1 MINGYSE
8 FKLPDDLTRLLQVL
22 AALGALVFAVGL
34 VFAPERIWPSLLLV
48 SYFVLCL
55 GLGGVVFIAFH
66 YVTGATWGIA
76 VRRVPEAMSTL
87 IPIGAIGLLAVFVFH
102 PSLYPWT
109 SSVHAPAESAAW
121 FKHLWLQRPFFL
133 LRAMIYLLL
142 WVGMAAA
149 FVRNSY
155 RQDRDHDPV
164 HTHSNE
170 RLAAIFLAVFGITF
184 WLASYDWIMSLE
196 PEWYSTIF
204 GIYHFAGL
212 FASGVAAIIL
222 FAVALKKLGPLEGV
236 LTEDHLHDLGKL
248 LFAFTTFWAY
258 IWFSQY
264 MLIWYTDIPEEARYY
279 VERMHGNWGPL
290 FLLNFM
296 MNWTLP
302 FLALLP
308 RATKRTPSLLVKVA
322 VLVLL
327 GRWLDLFLAISP
339 AVMGIKPAFGV
350 WEFGPMMGAVG
361 LCGLAF
367 FRMLRRAK
375 PVPINDPGLE
385 ASLQH
390 QQ

>member
-1 MINGYSE
+1 MNNRNSE
-8 FKLPDDLTRLLQVL
+8 FTLSTDLARLLQVL
-22 AALGALVFAVGL
+22 VALGALVFAAGL
-34 VFAPERIWPSLLLV
+34 VLAPERIWPSLLLV

-66 YVTGATWGIA
+66 YITGATWGIA

-87 IPIGAIGLLAVFVFH
+87 IPVGAIGLLAVFIFH
-102 PSLYPWT
+102 PSIYPWT
-109 SSVHAPAESAAW
+109 SAAHAPVEAAAW
-121 FKHLWLQRPFFL
+121 FKHFWLQRPFFIV
-133 LRAMIYLLL
+133 RAMIYLLL
-142 WVGMAAA
+142 WLGMAAA

-155 RQDRDHDPV
+155 RQDQDRDPK
-164 HTHSNE
+164 HTRSNE
-170 RLAAIFLAVFGITF
+170 RLAAIFLAVFGISF

-212 FASGVAAIIL
+212 FASGVAAIIV
-222 FAVALKKLGPLEGV
+222 FTVALKKLGPFEGV
-236 LTEDHLHDLGKL
+236 LTADHLHDLGKL
-248 LFAFTTFWAY
+248 LFAFSTFWAY

-279 VERMHGNWGPL
+279 VARMHGNWGPL

-296 MNWTLP
+296 LNWTLP

-327 GRWLDLFLAISP
+327 GRWLDLYLMINPPS
-339 AVMGIKPAFGV
+339 MGAKPSFGA
-350 WEFGPMMGAVG
+350 WEFGLMLGTVG
-361 LCGLAF
+361 LCGLVV
-367 FRMLRRAK
+367 FRALRRAA
-375 PVPINDPGLE
+375 PVPVGDPWL
-385 ASLQH
+385 ADSLHHH
-390 QQ
+390 Q